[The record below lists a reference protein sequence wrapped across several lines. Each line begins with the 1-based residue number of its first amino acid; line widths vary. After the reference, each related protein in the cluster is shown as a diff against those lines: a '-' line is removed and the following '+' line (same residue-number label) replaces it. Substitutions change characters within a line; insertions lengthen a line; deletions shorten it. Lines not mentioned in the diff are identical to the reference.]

1 MLYHLYESTRNLLAP
16 WVYQAKANADFCNHP
31 RNLWSSLP
39 GTDYVAAMNELFY
52 RIGKDYE
59 KPDWGISA
67 LELDGETMPVRQLEV
82 LQKPFCKL
90 LRFRRYSNDAD
101 KLKELRSQPSV
112 LVVAPLSGHHATLL
126 RDTVRTLMQHYRVYV
141 TDWVDARMVAME
153 HGDFGLD
160 DYVEYV
166 QEFIRHIGTDHL
178 HVMSVCQPVVP
189 TLAAISLMAARGEP
203 TPRSMVMMGGPIDA
217 RLSPTAVNDLAL
229 NNPLLWFKNNV
240 IYTVPALYPGK
251 GRHVYPGFLQHT
263 GFLAMN
269 PRRHLMSH
277 WDFYNNLV
285 KGDMDDAAAHRRF
298 YDEYNA
304 VLDMPAKF
312 YLDTI
317 EVVFQ
322 KFLLPKGKWF
332 VRDEHVDP
340 SAIRDTALLSIEGE
354 FDDISG
360 LGQTQATQ
368 QLCSNIPADKRDHFL
383 VKGAGHYGIFS
394 GRRWREVVY
403 PKVHEFFSDIEA
415 RHVQAAPVIETAT
428 AVVPVHTQAQEEL
441 ALPEAT
447 LQDNPVIEQF
457 IEEEAP
463 VAAEEVQQP
472 ASVETEVVLPTEL
485 PTEVTA
491 TEEEEVVA
499 EIEDSVTTELHAI
512 AQTFQDQAPS
522 IETKPVAEVEAEEIQ
537 QQAQA
542 EIEVTTPTELLA
554 EKSAQDSEVTAA
566 EEAQDIVTEIEANV
580 TTALQAIAQV
590 LQEEEPAPLP
600 QAQTAPVTEAAVEPT
615 QQAEEVPAP
624 IAVAA
629 QSTLPL
635 EAANEQAIAPAITE
649 EADTVIESGLQAIV
663 ETLQPVPLTA
673 PAPKARKPRKSK
685 KRSTPPA
692 SDNEVE

>member
-141 TDWVDARMVAME
+141 TDWVDARMVSME

-160 DYVEYV
+160 DYVQYV

-340 SAIRDTALLSIEGE
+340 SAIHDTALLSIEGE

-403 PKVHEFFSDIEA
+403 PKVHEFFSGIEA
-415 RHVQAAPVIETAT
+415 SQVKAASPVTETAAAGAPVQ
-428 AVVPVHTQAQEEL
+428 TQAQKESVL
-441 ALPEAT
+441 VEAA
-447 LQDNPVIEQF
+447 LQDDPVAPQLV
-457 IEEEAP
+457 EET
-463 VAAEEVQQP
+463 VAAEEIQQP
-472 ASVETEVVLPTEL
+472 APVETEVVLPTFEEMQQ
-485 PTEVTA
+485 TDA
-491 TEEEEVVA
+491 T
-499 EIEDSVTTELHAI
+499 T
-512 AQTFQDQAPS
+512 Q
-522 IETKPVAEVEAEEIQ
+522 
-537 QQAQA
+537 
-542 EIEVTTPTELLA
+542 TELLA
-554 EKSAQDSEVTAA
+554 EESAQAIEVTAA
-566 EEAQDIVTEIEANV
+566 KEVEEAQDIVSEIDANV
-580 TTALQAIAQV
+580 TTALQAISQV
-590 LQEEEPAPLP
+590 LQEEEAASLP
-600 QAQTAPVTEAAVEPT
+600 QAETARVTEAAVEPA
-615 QQAEEVPAP
+615 QQAQATPAP
-624 IAVAA
+624 MAVPA

-635 EAANEQAIAPAITE
+635 EAANEQALAAEITE
-649 EADTVIESGLQAIV
+649 EAGTVIESGLQAIV
-663 ETLQPVPLTA
+663 ETLQPVPLDA
-673 PAPKARKPRKSK
+673 PAAKAKKPRKSK
-685 KRSTPPA
+685 KRSTPPV
-692 SDNEVE
+692 SDTDNEVE

>member
-31 RNLWSSLP
+31 RNLWSSMP
-39 GTDYVAAMNELFY
+39 GTDYIAAMNELFY

-59 KPDWGISA
+59 KPDWDIPA
-67 LELDGETMPVRQLEV
+67 LTLGGQTVPVLKLDI

-90 LRFRRYSNDAD
+90 LRFFRYSNDVE
-101 KLKELRSQPSV
+101 KIQEFRSQPSV

-126 RDTVRTLMQHYRVYV
+126 RDTVRTLMQNYCVYV
-141 TDWVDARMVAME
+141 TDWVDARMVPVE
-153 HGDFGLD
+153 EGEFGLD
-160 DYVEYV
+160 DYVEYI
-166 QEFIRHIGTDHL
+166 QDFIRHIGTDNL

-189 TLAAISLMAARGEP
+189 VLGAISLMAARGEP

-229 NNPLLWFKNNV
+229 NNPLPWFKNNV
-240 IYTVPALYPGK
+240 IYTVPSLYPGK

-332 VRDEHVDP
+332 VRGEHVDP
-340 SAIRDTALLSIEGE
+340 SAIRETALLSIEGE
-354 FDDISG
+354 LDDISG

-368 QLCSNIPADKRDHFL
+368 QLCTHIPADRRDHFL

-403 PKVHEFFSDIEA
+403 PKVHEFFSSVGPKPQAETSIE
-415 RHVQAAPVIETAT
+415 VPSPEPVS
-428 AVVPVHTQAQEEL
+428 
-441 ALPEAT
+441 
-447 LQDNPVIEQF
+447 
-457 IEEEAP
+457 P
-463 VAAEEVQQP
+463 VAESA
-472 ASVETEVVLPTEL
+472 
-485 PTEVTA
+485 VT
-491 TEEEEVVA
+491 
-499 EIEDSVTTELHAI
+499 
-512 AQTFQDQAPS
+512 FDQAPS
-522 IETKPVAEVEAEEIQ
+522 TDEHFVDEPASADVPPSETEVAQSTLSAPEPEEV
-537 QQAQA
+537 
-542 EIEVTTPTELLA
+542 
-554 EKSAQDSEVTAA
+554 AA
-566 EEAQDIVTEIEANV
+566 ETEASVATQ
-580 TTALQAIAQV
+580 LQAIAQT
-590 LQEEEPAPLP
+590 LQEEPNAEANPVIDAEVSEISVESSEETSVTVPDFVSP
-600 QAQTAPVTEAAVEPT
+600 QPV
-615 QQAEEVPAP
+615 
-624 IAVAA
+624 
-629 QSTLPL
+629 LPL
-635 EAANEQAIAPAITE
+635 EAANEAIITDDVATID
-649 EADTVIESGLQAIV
+649 EAGVAIESGLQAIV
-663 ETLQPVPLTA
+663 ETLQPEPLTA
-673 PAPKARKPRKSK
+673 PKVKRVRKSK
-685 KRSTPPA
+685 KRSTP
-692 SDNEVE
+692 SDTEAE

>member
-1 MLYHLYESTRNLLAP
+1 MLHSTILACIKLLTMLYHLYESTRNLLAP

-31 RNLWSSLP
+31 RNLWSSMP

-59 KPDWGISA
+59 KPGWGIAA
-67 LELDGETMPVRQLEV
+67 LELDGEAMPVQKLEV

-90 LRFRRYSNDAD
+90 LRFRRYSNDAE
-101 KLKELRSQPSV
+101 KLKTLRSQPSV

-141 TDWVDARMVAME
+141 TDWVDARMVPVE
-153 HGDFGLD
+153 QGDFGLD

-189 TLAAISLMAARGEP
+189 VLGAISLMAARGEP

-229 NNPLLWFKNNV
+229 KNPLPWFKNNV
-240 IYTVPALYPGK
+240 IYTVPSLYPGK

-354 FDDISG
+354 LDDISG
-360 LGQTQATQ
+360 VGQTQATQ

-403 PKVHEFFSDIEA
+403 PRVHAFFSDIENRLA
-415 RHVQAAPVIETAT
+415 HAETSVETAT
-428 AVVPVHTQAQEEL
+428 SIAPVQETVATSETVVIPETAPVVL
-441 ALPEAT
+441 
-447 LQDNPVIEQF
+447 IE
-457 IEEEAP
+457 P
-463 VAAEEVQQP
+463 VAAEEEVQEIH
-472 ASVETEVVLPTEL
+472 AAEAETALIDTEVKQTER
-485 PTEVTA
+485 VA
-491 TEEEEVVA
+491 EEETQAEVEIAQTKPVPVIEEEAAVSEEEAVVA
-499 EIEDSVTTELHAI
+499 ETEGSVTTQLQAI
-512 AQTFQDQAPS
+512 AQTLQEEEAHVDAN
-522 IETKPVAEVEAEEIQ
+522 PVAEVE
-537 QQAQA
+537 
-542 EIEVTTPTELLA
+542 V
-554 EKSAQDSEVTAA
+554 A
-566 EEAQDIVTEIEANV
+566 EEAKDT
-580 TTALQAIAQV
+580 
-590 LQEEEPAPLP
+590 PAP
-600 QAQTAPVTEAAVEPT
+600 T
-615 QQAEEVPAP
+615 

-629 QSTLPL
+629 QSSLPL
-635 EAANEQAIAPAITE
+635 DAVNVNEETAIAAASEDAGT
-649 EADTVIESGLQAIV
+649 AIESGLQAIV
-663 ETLQPVPLTA
+663 ETLQPSPSVT
-673 PAPKARKPRKSK
+673 PAPKAKKVRKSK
-685 KRSTPPA
+685 KRSTKP
-692 SDNEVE
+692 DNEAE